1 MAKKVYRYDVTLS
14 VDVTAESE
22 EEAERL
28 MHEWF
33 RNGKF
38 GPNED
43 KFALQSSTG
52 GEDGS
57 MT

>member
-1 MAKKVYRYDVTLS
+1 MANKIYRYDVTIS

-28 MHEWF
+28 LLQGFEMGAF
-33 RNGKF
+33 K
-38 GPNED
+38 PNED
-43 KFALQSSTG
+43 EFLLQSSTG